1 MTHTSWPCAGTQGPL
16 QNVLAVPGS
25 LQTSAGIWALS
36 VRWPVK
42 WYRFQFS
49 FWTASLGPWTS
60 TFSGTS
66 ELGKA
71 SSQGAPALGLCL
83 RLGILGTSEEGALRL
98 LRRPRF
104 LYKLAFTSFTFLW
117 HGLCYSGFSSLLQ
130 SLRTHPS
137 SKGALSSCNIAVLG

>member
-71 SSQGAPALGLCL
+71 SSPGSSCAGTLPPAWHLGDFRGRSPETPQEAPVP
-83 RLGILGTSEEGALRL
+83 IQV
-98 LRRPRF
+98 
-104 LYKLAFTSFTFLW
+104 
-117 HGLCYSGFSSLLQ
+117 GFHVVHVFVAWSLLFWFFLT
-130 SLRTHPS
+130 S
-137 SKGALSSCNIAVLG
+137 AVLKNPPIKQGCLE